1 MFDEKEIPIVAAEGD
16 TVVTPQS
23 YAPVEES
30 EQQVE
35 VIAEE
40 VVQPEQKPPQ
50 DEEQMKRFKAVRD
63 KAERMER
70 ERDEALRKA
79 QAYEQMMAQK
89 QNPQLEE
96 EDVFKINDDDLVEGK
111 HLSAQ
116 NKRIKKIQEEN
127 KRYQEQLRLQ
137 QEQLVETQIRMQ
149 YPDFD
154 KVVNP
159 ENLRALQEK
168 SPALALALRNIGDLK
183 SQASSAYEL
192 IKQFGIDSA
201 PSYTEEKELVAKNA
215 AKPKSRASISTQR
228 NDSPVYQANAFANG
242 RIDDQTKARL
252 WKEMQECAQNRD

>member
-1 MFDEKEIPIVAAEGD
+1 MFDEKEISIVAAEGD
-16 TVVTPQS
+16 TIVKPQS
-23 YAPVEES
+23 FVPVEQPEF
-30 EQQVE
+30 EQIIPE
-35 VIAEE
+35 I
-40 VVQPEQKPPQ
+40 QPELEQKPQPS
-50 DEEQMKRFKAVRD
+50 EEQKHFKAVRE

-89 QNPQLEE
+89 QNPQPE
-96 EDVFKINDDDLVEGK
+96 EDEGFKINDDDLVEGK

-116 NKRIKKIQEEN
+116 NKKIRRMQEEN

-137 QEQLVETQIRMQ
+137 QEQLVETQIRLQ

-159 ENLRALQEK
+159 DNLRTLQEK

-201 PSYTEEKELVAKNA
+201 PSYATEKELVAKNA
-215 AKPKSRASISTQR
+215 AKPKSSASISTQR

-242 RIDDQTKARL
+242 SIDDQTKARL
-252 WKEMQECAQNRD
+252 WKEMQECARNHD